1 MKRNRLPFQSLVF
14 KNSILNLPVSLVI
27 LVVLQSSGRLFWT
40 PRMCHNS
47 SWKTTEHFFATCIT
61 SSSMFV
67 PFISLSTR
75 LIQCTTIPCC
85 PATLS
90 STSTLQLLIWPPSDY
105 IIYTWCSPLV
115 CPTLAHLSHPLFLG
129 SSRRQYWCI
138 LPFSVW
144 TFTLT
149 LMLTLTLAPM
159 ANIEVPVHLTC

>member
-1 MKRNRLPFQSLVF
+1 MKRNRLPLQSSVF

-27 LVVLQSSGRLFWT
+27 LVVLQSSGKLFGT
-40 PRMCHNS
+40 PRTCRNS
-47 SWKTTEHFFATCIT
+47 SWKTTQHFFATCIT

-90 STSTLQLLIWPPSDY
+90 STQYFAVTDLTSFRFHHLYMMQSTCVSYPCSFKSPS
-105 IIYTWCSPLV
+105 V
-115 CPTLAHLSHPLFLG
+115 LG

-138 LPFSVW
+138 LPFSIW

-149 LMLTLTLAPM
+149 LTLTPM
-159 ANIEVPVHLTC
+159 ANIEVPAHLTC